1 MAMLMAAVAVFLG
14 LHLLIAGTRVR
25 DAITGA
31 IGERPYLGLFSLASI
46 AAIAWLMMAY
56 NAAGATPGSAADP
69 YLYQLGQ
76 GVHDLGLPIVALA
89 FFLGVQGLLLPNPT
103 SVQQEAAAARET
115 TVQGVLR
122 ITRHPFL
129 WGVMLWAAFHTAA
142 NGDEAS
148 VIFFGGFFLLAL
160 FGTFS
165 IDAKRT
171 RKMGAA
177 WEGFAAKT
185 SNLPFGAV
193 LAGRTGL
200 KLSESFGW
208 RFWAA
213 MALFLIVLFA
223 HAHIFGVSPLPGG
236 AVPI

>member
-1 MAMLMAAVAVFLG
+1 MAMLTAAAAVFLG
-14 LHLLIAGTRVR
+14 IHLLIAGTRMR
-25 DAITGA
+25 DAITGI

-46 AAIAWLMMAY
+46 AAIAWLAMTY
-56 NAAGATPGSAADP
+56 RAASAVPGSAADP

-76 GVHDLGLPIVALA
+76 GVHDLGMVVVALA
-89 FFLGVQGLLLPNPT
+89 FWLGVQGLLLPNPT
-103 SVQQEAAAARET
+103 SVQQEAAAAKEG

-129 WGVMLWAAFHTAA
+129 WGVMLWAGFHTAA

-148 VIFFGGFFLLAL
+148 VLFFGAFFLLAL
-160 FGTFS
+160 FGTVS
-165 IDAKRT
+165 IDAKRK

-177 WEGFAAKT
+177 WEAFAAKT
-185 SNLPFGAV
+185 SNIPFAAV
-193 LAGRTGL
+193 LAGRTKL

-213 MALFLIVLFA
+213 AALFVVILFG
-223 HAHIFGVSPLPGG
+223 HAHIFGVSPFPGG
-236 AVPI
+236 AVPM

>member
-1 MAMLMAAVAVFLG
+1 MAMLIAAAAVFLG
-14 LHLLIAGTRVR
+14 IHLLIAGTPVR
-25 DAITGA
+25 DAITGV

-46 AAIAWLMMAY
+46 ATIIWLAMAY
-56 NAAGATPGSAADP
+56 NAAGAVPGSAADP
-69 YLYQLGQ
+69 YLYKLGQ
-76 GVHDLGLPIVALA
+76 GVHDLGIPVVALA

-103 SVQQEAAAARET
+103 SVQQEAAAAKAG

-129 WGVMLWAAFHTAA
+129 WGAALWAAFHTAA

-148 VIFFGGFFLLAL
+148 VVFFGAFFLLAL

-165 IDAKRT
+165 IDAKRK

-177 WEGFAAKT
+177 WEDFAAKT
-185 SNLPFGAV
+185 SNIPFGAV

-200 KLSESFGW
+200 NLSESFGW
-208 RFWAA
+208 RFWMAV
-213 MALFLIVLFA
+213 ALFLVLLFA
-223 HAHIFGVSPLPGG
+223 HAHLFGVSPLPGG

>member
-1 MAMLMAAVAVFLG
+1 MAMLTAAAAVFLG
-14 LHLLIAGTRVR
+14 LHLLIAGTRAR
-25 DAITGA
+25 DALTGV

-46 AAIAWLMMAY
+46 AAIVWQVVAY
-56 NAAGATPGSAADP
+56 NAAGAMPGSAADP
-69 YLYQLGQ
+69 ILYKLGP
-76 GVHDLGLPIVALA
+76 GVHDLGIPVVALA
-89 FFLGVQGLLLPNPT
+89 FWLGVQGLLLPNPT
-103 SVQQEAAAARET
+103 SVQQEAAAAKEG

-148 VIFFGGFFLLAL
+148 VVFFGAFFLLAL

-165 IDAKRT
+165 IDAKRK

-177 WEGFAAKT
+177 WDGFAAKT

-193 LAGRTGL
+193 LAGRTSL
-200 KLSESFGW
+200 HLSESFGW

-213 MALFLIVLFA
+213 MALFVVILFA
-223 HAHIFGVSPLPGG
+223 HAHIFGVSPFPGG
-236 AVPI
+236 AVPV